1 MDPVIC
7 LCDLSKR
14 FPVRQ
19 GRISL
24 LTMVRDSLFR
34 HTAKPVMVE
43 ALRDVSLDIMRGE
56 KIGLVGNNGAGKT
69 TLLKIMAGLLR
80 PDQGQLEIRGTVTFL
95 AGYGIGMLDDLSVE
109 ENAVLYGAIY
119 GLTRRT
125 VLAAMDELLDWA
137 ELTDFRNAKL
147 KTLSSGMHTRLAFSV
162 TRYIERDLF
171 LLDEALSAADRSF
184 QLKCESV
191 FAARKKGGKTYVVA
205 THNLGF
211 VTQFCEKALWLH
223 HGRCVA
229 FGPANEVVEAYIKMN
244 GSGPAFS

>member
-1 MDPVIC
+1 MDPIIS

-19 GRISL
+19 GRTSF
-24 LTMVRDSLFR
+24 LTMLRNSMFHQSAQPL
-34 HTAKPVMVE
+34 MVD
-43 ALRDVSLDIMRGE
+43 ALRDLSLDIMQGE

-69 TLLKIMAGLLR
+69 TLLKIIAGLLR
-80 PDQGQLEIRGTVTFL
+80 PDQGRLEIRGTVTFL

-119 GLTRRT
+119 GLPRRT
-125 VLAAMDELLDWA
+125 VLAVMDELLDWA

-184 QLKCESV
+184 QRKCESV
-191 FAARKKGGKTYVVA
+191 FADRKKGDKTYVVA

-223 HGRCVA
+223 HGRSMA
-229 FGPANEVVEAYIKMN
+229 FGPAHEVIEAYIKTN
-244 GSGPAFS
+244 GGGPAFS

>member
-1 MDPVIC
+1 MR
-7 LCDLSKR
+7 DLSKR
-14 FPVRQ
+14 FPLRR
-19 GRISL
+19 GRVSF
-24 LTMVRDSLFR
+24 LTMVRNSVFR
-34 HTAKPVMVE
+34 HSAGPAMVD
-43 ALRDVSLDIMRGE
+43 ALREISLEVKRGE

-69 TLLKIMAGLLR
+69 TLLKIIAGLLR
-80 PDQGQLEIRGTVTFL
+80 PDQGRLEVQGTITFL

-125 VLAAMDELLDWA
+125 VLSVMEELLEWA

-184 QLKCESV
+184 QRKCESV
-191 FAARKKGGKTYVVA
+191 FAARKRGDKTYVIA
-205 THNLGF
+205 THNLDF

-223 HGRCVA
+223 HGRCMT
-229 FGPANEVVEAYIKMN
+229 FGPAQEVVNAYIKSN
-244 GSGPAFS
+244 GGGPH